1 MELQKQRVASLLHT
15 LSYFK
20 NQKNSHMVKDSG
32 LFLHHRGLSKSGQTM
47 GSIMGCSVSNST
59 LTRHREHLSVLNS
72 KSVTQCL
79 NKVAKNKKLLLG
91 FIDDFHNVHTI
102 RVPTEHHASSA
113 VSMATLLVQ
122 QVPVPAITA
131 SPDLHT
137 SVLVDKK
144 LCRGGIDISAVQTV
158 ISKLQQKRAS
168 NLFQLLPEEL
178 LQPNQTISTATLEE
192 LRVYNEVQHRELNKL
207 NTTLLIDEVHQPL
220 HSLADYEKAFRR
232 LFLSDELL
240 DYIKSNAVFLPGDY
254 PTFYFMKKLIAQLPI
269 TDHRLHVVPLQGPF
283 HVFLNLIEDIV
294 ITNHAFFANL
304 YREVFGGIL
313 AKKPKPFRISLVIV
327 AAYLGWHH
335 IRSSILHKFHLSKDL
350 EVLYILFLLDTLI
363 PTAFVYYSKIF
374 RTGDLIN
381 FRLITSL
388 IAIIFIILRRKHY
401 NKATLAS
408 ISDDIHHQG
417 LPVYEQIK
425 NSHLSIFT
433 EKLVELF
440 HSVLRRHIQ
449 PHSTHQQIS
458 QRAKELSAANI
469 DSFSS
474 NFTNQPSSSSHSK
487 DLTLITHKTAVFLV
501 KSFSAIADHIGQ
513 ANQSETKPKELPK
526 YHLPGLQIDVDVRN
540 MPLGFSFY
548 DFSVSIPNIH
558 VRCESTECLAD
569 ENAEFKI
576 LMCGHSFHIACMPNQ
591 CPFCLKNINKRLAD
605 LSNTFNLSLLQKKC
619 PDIKRESDCSTDD
632 LSSSPSKSPYYH
644 SQDFHHDLQKHINS
658 ISTLP
663 FPAKN
668 NIKQTQQ
675 ETKQSYKQN
684 TVITPKIHTNP
695 GKLADKLKNH
705 TNLPLNNLHFTELKD
720 IEKLACPWQGT
731 TSHGIKL
738 INTCPMD
745 FILSCI
751 IISAIKSPSFRNLL
765 FSLSNP
771 TALSLQQMYHMLHA
785 TKSWSDIRLHWL
797 KLTNNRFLAA
807 NLNNNT
813 LNCWGE
819 EMDLILSPIW
829 NSSLG
834 NMSAKPI
841 HHCPTCNQTRARNPI
856 KTLPVHKILKQ
867 HGSGITHLQT
877 AVNEVL
883 TPTST
888 KYTDSK
894 CPQCNTTERIHFELE
909 RQPPLLLLWVYP
921 YALEQRGIKL
931 TDVPKHLTL
940 ATQKIDIHWWAL
952 QLTEIVTTVV
962 TLCEIGYL

>member
-1 MELQKQRVASLLHT
+1 MEKCCSRLSSDCYGRVCTSSSDADTDEVTQMNSEHDYASSAESNTAINSEQGHITFTANREMTTPRPVNNEHNYILFAGSPNSNTQLISQKIKNQKDSMEELQESIEKLHEELQILKDKENFAQLLETFQRALYTHYENGGVKLYQPDVIQAFCDKHSPGLWQMILEAIAPVRGSSQKRMELQKQRVASLLHT

-558 VRCESTECLAD
+558 VR
-569 ENAEFKI
+569 
-576 LMCGHSFHIACMPNQ
+576 
-591 CPFCLKNINKRLAD
+591 
-605 LSNTFNLSLLQKKC
+605 
-619 PDIKRESDCSTDD
+619 
-632 LSSSPSKSPYYH
+632 Y
-644 SQDFHHDLQKHINS
+644 
-658 ISTLP
+658 
-663 FPAKN
+663 
-668 NIKQTQQ
+668 
-675 ETKQSYKQN
+675 
-684 TVITPKIHTNP
+684 
-695 GKLADKLKNH
+695 
-705 TNLPLNNLHFTELKD
+705 
-720 IEKLACPWQGT
+720 
-731 TSHGIKL
+731 
-738 INTCPMD
+738 
-745 FILSCI
+745 
-751 IISAIKSPSFRNLL
+751 
-765 FSLSNP
+765 
-771 TALSLQQMYHMLHA
+771 
-785 TKSWSDIRLHWL
+785 
-797 KLTNNRFLAA
+797 
-807 NLNNNT
+807 
-813 LNCWGE
+813 
-819 EMDLILSPIW
+819 
-829 NSSLG
+829 
-834 NMSAKPI
+834 
-841 HHCPTCNQTRARNPI
+841 
-856 KTLPVHKILKQ
+856 
-867 HGSGITHLQT
+867 
-877 AVNEVL
+877 
-883 TPTST
+883 
-888 KYTDSK
+888 
-894 CPQCNTTERIHFELE
+894 
-909 RQPPLLLLWVYP
+909 
-921 YALEQRGIKL
+921 
-931 TDVPKHLTL
+931 
-940 ATQKIDIHWWAL
+940 IDN
-952 QLTEIVTTVV
+952 
-962 TLCEIGYL
+962 